1 MVSEMELV
9 RNDADVGNSLVP
21 MRIGLIHTSDVL
33 VPLFEELCNELLPNV
48 ETVNISDD
56 SLIKETMAIGKL
68 TDAIANRLRG
78 HIRNAQKAGVDAIM
92 VTCSSLGPA
101 VEASEEHAEVPLI
114 RVDRAMA
121 DAAVAL
127 ASRIGVIATV
137 ATTLGPTVEL
147 IERRAKAVGKRV
159 QISTCLCDG
168 ALEMLLAGRMD
179 QHDQLVMEKL
189 VDLVSTVDVV
199 VLAQASMTRI
209 LDSLPEDACK
219 IPILSSPR
227 LAIESL
233 AKQIQKSV

>member
-1 MVSEMELV
+1 MELFPTSTIHGESV
-9 RNDADVGNSLVP
+9 VP

-33 VPLFEELCNELLPNV
+33 VPLFQQLCNELLPNV

-56 SLIKETMAIGKL
+56 SLIKETMAIGRL
-68 TDAIANRLRG
+68 TDSVSMWLQG
-78 HIRNAQKAGVDAIM
+78 HIRNAQQAGVDAIM

-101 VEASEEHAEVPLI
+101 VEASAEYARVPLI

-137 ATTLGPTVEL
+137 ATTLRPTVEL
-147 IERRAKAVGKRV
+147 IERCAMAVGKPV
-159 QISTCLCDG
+159 QISTRLCDG
-168 ALEMLLAGRMD
+168 ALEMLLAGNLD

-189 VDLVSTVDVV
+189 VDLASTVDVV

-209 LDSLPEDACK
+209 ISSLPENACK